1 MMSDIQDG
9 AERRKE
15 DREHSV
21 INLMI
26 NETKKRLKDLDQSKE
41 SILEEEEEEKTLLF
55 KIEYLNNLLINKN
68 NKIIIYVI
76 L

>member
-15 DREHSV
+15 DREIST
-21 INLMI
+21 IYLMI
-26 NETKKRLKDLDQSKE
+26 NETIKRLKDVYKSKE
-41 SILEEEEEEKTLLF
+41 SILEEELALLF

-68 NKIIIYVI
+68 KKIISII

>member
-1 MMSDIQDG
+1 MSDIQDG

-21 INLMI
+21 IYFMI
-26 NETKKRLKDLDQSKE
+26 NETIKRLKDVYQSKE
-41 SILEEEEEEKTLLF
+41 SILEEERTLLF

-68 NKIIIYVI
+68 KKIISII

>member
-1 MMSDIQDG
+1 MSDIQDE

-21 INLMI
+21 IHLMMK
-26 NETKKRLKDLDQSKE
+26 ETIERLKDVYQSKE
-41 SILEEEEEEKTLLF
+41 SILEEEKSLLF

-68 NKIIIYVI
+68 NKITISVI